1 MRLATALA
9 LLVAAGTA
17 ARWCRTPN
25 RGQRHA
31 DRGIR
36 PPAARADGT
45 PVTVVDRYLN
55 LLGYDVRRWDSR
67 QHGGEEEV
75 GVKVDVNPLSL
86 RSLKQALEAYE
97 SRFGVPSRDM
107 RKAFVVDGRLQET
120 SDLRDWSRLYR
131 TYSAAQA
138 TLKKR
143 RAA

>member
-1 MRLATALA
+1 M
-9 LLVAAGTA
+9 
-17 ARWCRTPN
+17 
-25 RGQRHA
+25 
-31 DRGIR
+31 
-36 PPAARADGT
+36 
-45 PVTVVDRYLN
+45 VDRYPY

-86 RSLKQALEAYE
+86 RSLKQALETYE
-97 SRFGVPSRDM
+97 SHFGVPSSDM
-107 RKAFVVDGRLQET
+107 RQAFLVDGRLQET